1 MQHNI
6 ATYNQDSISNPDLSG
21 MFRLRHEV
29 FAQRLGWEVQSSQSM
44 ERDAYDDLP
53 QVSYVLAKAPDGRI
67 DACWRML
74 PTIGPYML
82 RDTFGQLLHGL
93 PAPEAAD
100 CWELSRFAVATDRT
114 QAGHIGFGPLAM
126 GLMSEAALFAKQ
138 HGIERYVTVTTP
150 AIERMLKHQGLHIHR
165 LGPPVRV
172 GVAMALACM
181 IEVDEVTLS
190 AVEFF

>member
-114 QAGHIGFGPLAM
+114 QAGRIGFGPLAM
-126 GLMSEAALFAKQ
+126 GLMREAALFAKQ